1 MRYPMQTRAPIQQRT
16 RGRVSNLHVIIPQ
29 APAKPKGAVR
39 LRLILS
45 FTPVFKKISLC
56 FLFIFSLSPR
66 NTRGASQGDNVACWG
81 RSGMGEN
88 GEVSEGVG
96 LLTPYF
102 GMMTCNALK
111 TTCSLRFRQQCVVP
125 WTADTRSLM
134 NKTKKVIA
142 HD

>member
-1 MRYPMQTRAPIQQRT
+1 MRYSMRGRGLNQQRT

-39 LRLILS
+39 LRLILT
-45 FTPVFKKISLC
+45 FPPVLKTISLC
-56 FLFIFSLSPR
+56 FLFISSLSPR
-66 NTRGASQGDNVACWG
+66 NTRGARQGDSVACWG
-81 RSGMGEN
+81 RLGTGKN
-88 GEVSEGVG
+88 GEVFEGVD
-96 LLTPYF
+96 LPIPYF
-102 GMMTCNALK
+102 GMMTCTILK

-134 NKTKKVIA
+134 NKTKKVFA